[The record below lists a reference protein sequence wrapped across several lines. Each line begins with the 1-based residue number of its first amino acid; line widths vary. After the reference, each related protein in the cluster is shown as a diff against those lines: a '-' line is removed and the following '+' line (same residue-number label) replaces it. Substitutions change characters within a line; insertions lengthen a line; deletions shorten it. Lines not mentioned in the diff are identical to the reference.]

1 MPQLWW
7 NGVDEVLLGMGSN
20 VGRPLDNLREAVF
33 RLHEIC
39 LVSRVSSVYRTEPV
53 GNVEQDWFLN
63 CAVVIETSLDPFEL
77 LDRMLRIEAAMG
89 RERTIRNGPRI
100 IDIDILLAG
109 DRRID
114 DDSLTVPHPRMHER
128 GFALRPSAEVAA
140 QMRHPLLEATV
151 EDLLERLAATD
162 EVEKTSATDW
172 PPRLA
177 L

>member
-1 MPQLWW
+1 M
-7 NGVDEVLLGMGSN
+7 DEVLLGLGSN

-53 GNVEQDWFLN
+53 GNSDQDWFLN
-63 CAVVIETSLDPFEL
+63 CAVLLETSLDPFEL
-77 LDRMLRIEAAMG
+77 LDRLLRIEAAMG
-89 RERTIRNGPRI
+89 RVRTVRNGPRI

-109 DRRID
+109 ERQINETE
-114 DDSLTVPHPRMHER
+114 LTVPHPRMHER
-128 GFALRPSAEVAA
+128 AFVLYPSAEIAA
-140 QMRHPLLEATV
+140 DVCHPALKTTV
-151 EDLLERLAATD
+151 GELFGRLAPA
-162 EVEKTSATDW
+162 EKVEKASIADW